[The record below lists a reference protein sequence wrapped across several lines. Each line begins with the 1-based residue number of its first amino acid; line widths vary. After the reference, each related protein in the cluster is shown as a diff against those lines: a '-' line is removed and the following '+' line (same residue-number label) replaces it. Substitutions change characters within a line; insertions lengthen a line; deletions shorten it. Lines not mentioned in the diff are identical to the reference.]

1 VASAQS
7 SVLSSHSSVLGPERP
22 ADTVERVAVAGLFGF
37 VAALQLS
44 IAAADILLAIM
55 LLAWAGWLVRR
66 KARPE
71 VPPMF
76 WPLASYAALTLVA
89 SLFSENPVASLI
101 DSRQLLLFLIV
112 PAVYQIASGDRALRV
127 VDVVITVGAASAII
141 GIVQYAIL
149 NFDNLGRR
157 PQGSLGH
164 YMTYSG
170 LLMLVITAAAARLLF
185 PPSGSSR
192 GRSGNG
198 RIWPALVLPA
208 LVVALALTLT
218 RSAWVGAC
226 AGLATLF
233 VLRDLRLLAA
243 LPVVAALFVALAP
256 ATVTDRVYS
265 IFDLNDPSNRDRVAM
280 MRSGARMI
288 QDDPLTGVGPNMVAV
303 TYPRYRDPS
312 AVNEIS
318 PHLHNVPL
326 QIAAERGL
334 LALAAWIWFLVVLA
348 RDLWRLRSRSV
359 YPSLVCGALAAV
371 VSMLAAG
378 FFEYNFGDSEFLML
392 LLVLVTLPF
401 AAGRRQEPARASTPA
416 AA

>member
-1 VASAQS
+1 V
-7 SVLSSHSSVLGPERP
+7 VGPGRP
-22 ADTVERVAVAGLFGF
+22 GDTAERVAVVGLFGF

-44 IAAADILLAIM
+44 IAAADVLLAVM
-55 LLAWAGWLVRR
+55 LLAWVVWLVRR

-76 WPLASYAALTLVA
+76 WPLAAYAALTLVSSA
-89 SLFSENPVASLI
+89 FSENPIASVI

-112 PAVYQIASGDRALRV
+112 PAVYQIASGERAVRV
-127 VDVVITVGAASAII
+127 VDVIITVGAASAII
-141 GIVQYAIL
+141 GIFQYGIL

-170 LLMLVITAAAARLLF
+170 LLMLVITVAAARLLF
-185 PPSGSSR
+185 PLNHRAER
-192 GRSGNG
+192 GGTG
-198 RIWPALVLPA
+198 RIWTLLVLPA

-226 AGLATLF
+226 AGLAVLF
-233 VLRDLRLLAA
+233 VLRDLRMLAV
-243 LPVVAALFVALAP
+243 LPVIVALFVALAP
-256 ATVTDRVYS
+256 STVTDRVYS
-265 IFDLNDPSNRDRVAM
+265 IFDLNDPSNRDRLAM

-288 QDDPLTGVGPNMVAV
+288 QDDPLTGIGPNMIEAA
-303 TYPRYRDPS
+303 YPRYRDAT
-312 AVNEIS
+312 AVNENS

-334 LALAAWIWFLVVLA
+334 PALVAWLWFLAVLT
-348 RDLWRLRSRSV
+348 RDLWRLSRRSA
-359 YPSLVCGALAAV
+359 YPSLVGGALAAL

-401 AAGRRQEPARASTPA
+401 AAERQTEPARATA
-416 AA
+416 AAA

>member
-1 VASAQS
+1 MASAQS
-7 SVLSSHSSVLGPERP
+7 SVLSSHSSVFGPDRP
-22 ADTVERVAVAGLFGF
+22 VDAVERVAVGGLFGF
-37 VAALQLS
+37 AAALQLS
-44 IAAADILLAIM
+44 IAAADILLTVT
-55 LLAWAGWLVRR
+55 LLAWGVWLVRR

-76 WPLASYAALTLVA
+76 WPLAAYAGLTLVA
-89 SLFSENPVASLI
+89 SVFSENPLASVI

-112 PAVYQIASGDRALRV
+112 PAVYQIASGERSLRV
-127 VDVVITVGAASAII
+127 VDVIITVGAASAII
-141 GIVQYAIL
+141 GIVQYGIL

-185 PPSGSSR
+185 PPR
-192 GRSGNG
+192 DRSERAGTG
-198 RIWPALVLPA
+198 RIWPLLVLPA

-226 AGLATLF
+226 AGLAVLF

-243 LPVVAALFVALAP
+243 LPIAAALFVALAP
-256 ATVTDRVYS
+256 AAVTDRVYS
-265 IFDLNDPSNRDRVAM
+265 IFDLNVPSNRDRVAL

-288 QDDPLTGVGPNMVAV
+288 QDDPLTGVGPNMIEAA
-303 TYPRYRDPS
+303 YPRYRHAT
-312 AVNEIS
+312 AVNENS

-334 LALAAWIWFLVVLA
+334 PALAAWVWFLVVLT
-348 RDLWRLRSRSV
+348 RDLWRLRRRSAF
-359 YPSLVCGALAAV
+359 PSLVCGALAAV
-371 VSMLAAG
+371 ASMLAAG

-401 AAGRRQEPARASTPA
+401 AAERRTEPARAAPA

>member
-1 VASAQS
+1 
-7 SVLSSHSSVLGPERP
+7 VLSSESSVLGPERP
-22 ADTVERVAVAGLFGF
+22 ADTVERVAVVGLFGF
-37 VAALQLS
+37 AAALQLS
-44 IAAADILLAIM
+44 IAAADILLTVM
-55 LLAWAGWLVRR
+55 LLAWAGWLARR
-66 KARPE
+66 RARPE

-76 WPLASYAALTLVA
+76 WPLAAYAALTLVA
-89 SLFSENPVASLI
+89 SAFSEHPLASFI

-112 PAVYQIASGDRALRV
+112 PAVYQIASRERALRV
-127 VDVVITVGAASAII
+127 VEVVITVGAASAII
-141 GIVQYAIL
+141 GIVQYGIL

-185 PPSGSSR
+185 PPRDASGR
-192 GRSGNG
+192 RLGGNG

-226 AGLATLF
+226 AGLAVLF

-243 LPVVAALFVALAP
+243 LPVIAALFVALAP

-288 QDDPLTGVGPNMVAV
+288 QDDPLTGVGPNMVEV
-303 TYPRYRDPS
+303 MYPRYRDAT
-312 AVNEIS
+312 AVNEVN

-334 LALAAWIWFLVVLA
+334 LALAAWLWFLVVLA
-348 RDLWRLRSRSV
+348 RDLWRLFRRSP
-359 YPSLVCGALAAV
+359 YPSLVCGALAAI

-401 AAGRRQEPARASTPA
+401 AAERQREPARATATA

>member
-1 VASAQS
+1 
-7 SVLSSHSSVLGPERP
+7 
-22 ADTVERVAVAGLFGF
+22 
-37 VAALQLS
+37 
-44 IAAADILLAIM
+44 
-55 LLAWAGWLVRR
+55 
-66 KARPE
+66 
-71 VPPMF
+71 MF
-76 WPLASYAALTLVA
+76 WPLAAYAALTLVA
-89 SLFSENPVASLI
+89 SVFSENPLASII

-112 PAVYQIASGDRALRV
+112 PAVYQIASGERSLRV

-141 GIVQYAIL
+141 GIVQYGIL
-149 NFDNLGRR
+149 DFDNLGRR

-170 LLMLVITAAAARLLF
+170 LLMLVITAAASRLLF
-185 PPSGSSR
+185 PPQNPSERAGT
-192 GRSGNG
+192 G
-198 RIWPALVLPA
+198 RIWPLLVLPA
-208 LVVALALTLT
+208 LVVALGLTLT

-226 AGLATLF
+226 AGLAVLF

-243 LPVVAALFVALAP
+243 LPIVAALFFALAP

-288 QDDPLTGVGPNMVAV
+288 QDDPLTGVGPNMIEAA
-303 TYPRYRDPS
+303 YPRYRHAT
-312 AVNEIS
+312 AVNENN

-334 LALAAWIWFLVVLA
+334 PALAAWLWFLVVLT
-348 RDLWRLRSRSV
+348 RDLWRLHRRSV
-359 YPSLVCGALAAV
+359 SPSLVCGALAAV
-371 VSMLAAG
+371 ASMLAAG

-401 AAGRRQEPARASTPA
+401 AADRQAEPVRVTSA